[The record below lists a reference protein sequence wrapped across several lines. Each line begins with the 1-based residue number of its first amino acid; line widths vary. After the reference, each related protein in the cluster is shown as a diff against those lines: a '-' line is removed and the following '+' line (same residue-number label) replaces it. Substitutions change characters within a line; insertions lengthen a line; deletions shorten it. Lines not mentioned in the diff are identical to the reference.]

1 MGYAINRI
9 RCQVLSVS
17 SILPALNDFAALSA
31 STKLTLQVL
40 LLIPLLLEKFSNNE
54 FIDDKFNAKFFLE
67 LEMQLLIIFLTFALI
82 HIAISIPVCTNK
94 D

>member
-1 MGYAINRI
+1 MEYAINRI

-67 LEMQLLIIFLTFALI
+67 LEMQLLIIFLTLALI
-82 HIAISIPVCTNK
+82 HIAIPVCTNK